1 MWNSENGFRYAVY
14 SASVLA
20 LNRLAASRRCLF
32 NESQRSTDRLVG
44 WIGGTY
50 ARLSLASQQKANGI
64 ERAYPKCEWK
74 VFGPIYYIRSIEF
87 IADGRMGCGAV
98 VDGGGGWWWWMVVDG
113 GRDGYMGHQSR
124 KRSLAIVLRQ

>member
-1 MWNSENGFRYAVY
+1 MKTNVEFRKRIPLCGVFGISSGRQPTSSKQAM
-14 SASVLA
+14 SIQ
-20 LNRLAASRRCLF
+20 R
-32 NESQRSTDRLVG
+32 ESTVDRSVG

-98 VDGGGGWWWWMVVDG
+98 VDGGGWW
-113 GRDGYMGHQSR
+113 S
-124 KRSLAIVLRQ
+124 